1 MQNMSIGGCNMKN
14 KNRNNSSDNWY
25 YDQKLARSGSS
36 YRTCWYCFIA
46 MIVLLFLSALFTS
59 CKSIQYVPVETVR
72 TEYKHTVD
80 TIKQTDSI
88 FSEKE
93 TIIREADS
101 ALVADLGLKLKAN
114 EKAILILKKEL
125 ERQVNNKS
133 EHHVDTVIKTDSI
146 QVPYPVEKQLTKWQK
161 MKMKAGGVSLI
172 ACLLIVIGIVV
183 GLIFRAYKRT

>member
-1 MQNMSIGGCNMKN
+1 MKN
-14 KNRNNSSDNWY
+14 DYKNPNENWY
-25 YDQKLARSGSS
+25 YRQKEQKSKYSYKACFFCFVGIIVFVVLSMLLSG
-36 YRTCWYCFIA
+36 
-46 MIVLLFLSALFTS
+46 

-101 ALVADLGLKLKAN
+101 ALVAKLGLQLKNN
-114 EKAILILKKEL
+114 EKAILVLKREL

-133 EHHVDTVIKTDSI
+133 EHHVDTVIKTDSV
-146 QVPYPVEKQLTKWQK
+146 QVPYPVEKKLTKWQK
-161 MKMKAGGVSLI
+161 LKMDMGGI
-172 ACLLIVIGIVV
+172 ASSVCLLAVVIFIVSWLVRRKG
-183 GLIFRAYKRT
+183 K